1 MSKYLKTADSEWYKQ
16 RIIGVIIITLAVF
29 AVLMMRLFFLQVIK
43 GEEYSR
49 LSENN
54 SIRLQAIDAPRGM
67 IFDRVGQLLVD
78 NRPSFDVSIIPK
90 DARPLEPTLVK
101 LSKFLSV
108 PENELASKV
117 AGQKGLLTYQPIMLQ
132 QDIGRNKLAYV
143 AVNKYDLPGVMV
155 NAKLRRHYLN
165 QWVAAHLL
173 GYLGEIN
180 PNELK
185 SGKYKNTRRGDLI
198 GKYGAEKAFD
208 NFLRGKRGGRQV
220 EVNATGQV
228 VKILNTVNTRP
239 GHNVYLTID
248 LAVQKKAEELLIG
261 ITGAVVALEPSSGQI
276 LALASSPTFDQNA
289 FVRGMS
295 HGQWEAFIANPLKP
309 LTNRAVQGEYPPA
322 STYKVLTAAAG
333 LEEGVIDENTTY
345 TCPGFYK
352 FADREYRCWQKN
364 GHGTLAV
371 VQAITQSCDVFFYQ
385 VGQAVGV
392 DRLAWYAKAF
402 GLGLRTGINLDHETQ
417 GLIPTAAWKKRR
429 TGVEW
434 QEGETLSVAIGQ
446 GFNLV
451 TPLQM
456 TVLISGLANGG
467 VQYKPEILKK
477 IENAEGMVITESQPQ
492 VTGQF
497 PISPETMALIKD
509 GLWQVVNSDT
519 GTAKGARFPGIDI
532 SGKTGTAQVVSRK
545 EDEEEIPEEDIPDHL
560 RPHAWF
566 VAYAPSED
574 PKIAVSIVVENG
586 ESGSGAAAPIA
597 REVIKAYLL
606 KDQLKSQLLANGK
619 ARE

>member
-1 MSKYLKTADSEWYKQ
+1 
-16 RIIGVIIITLAVF
+16 
-29 AVLMMRLFFLQVIK
+29 
-43 GEEYSR
+43 
-49 LSENN
+49 
-54 SIRLQAIDAPRGM
+54 
-67 IFDRVGQLLVD
+67 
-78 NRPSFDVSIIPK
+78 
-90 DARPLEPTLVK
+90 
-101 LSKFLSV
+101 V
-108 PENELASKV
+108 PEEELVSKV
-117 AGQKGLLTYQPIMLQ
+117 AGQKGILTYQPIMLK
-132 QDIGRNKLAYV
+132 QDIGRNALAYV
-143 AVNKYDLPGVMV
+143 AVNKYDLPGVIV
-155 NAKLRRHYLN
+155 NAKLRRHYIN
-165 QWVAAHLL
+165 KRVAAHLL

-180 PNELK
+180 PDELK
-185 SGKYKNTRRGDLI
+185 SGKYPKTRRGDLI

-228 VKILNTVNTRP
+228 VRILKTVNTNP
-239 GHNVYLTID
+239 GHNIYLTID
-248 LAVQKKAEELLIG
+248 LAVQKKAEELLTG
-261 ITGAVVALEPSSGQI
+261 ISGAIVALEPTSGQI

-295 HGQWEAFIANPLKP
+295 HGQWEDFIANPLKP

-322 STYKVLTAAAG
+322 STYKILTAAAG

-345 TCPGFYK
+345 TCPGFYR
-352 FADREYRCWQKN
+352 FVDRDYRCWKKN

-371 VQAITQSCDVFFYQ
+371 VQAITESCDVFFYQ

-392 DRLAWYAKAF
+392 DRLAWFAKAF
-402 GLGLRTGINLDHETQ
+402 GLGSRTGINLDHETQ

-456 TVLISGLANGG
+456 AALASGLANGG
-467 VQYKPEILKK
+467 VKYKPQILKK
-477 IENAEGMVITESQPQ
+477 IEIADGTVIEKTEPQ
-492 VTGQF
+492 IIGQF
-497 PISPETMALIKD
+497 PVSPETMALIKN

-545 EDEEEIPEEDIPDHL
+545 EDEEETPEEDIPDHL
-560 RPHAWF
+560 KPHAWF
-566 VAYAPSED
+566 VAYAPSEN
-574 PKIAVSIVVENG
+574 PKIAAAVVVENG
-586 ESGSGAAAPIA
+586 EHGSSAAAPIA
-597 REVIKAYLL
+597 REVIKTYLL
-606 KDQLKSQLLANGK
+606 KDQLGPQLLANRK
-619 ARE
+619 AQE